1 MWNSRNTRRRAGV
14 ATHKPDVEWTHMKGL
29 EASHP
34 GDPSSEGQGLPLV
47 PPLPTHIPACHCSL
61 ASGPMLGMQTSPGL
75 CPSFLYQEL
84 RTKQGASDQGAWKR
98 EARGPG
104 RVTAPVLLD
113 RLTPWISHVVRES
126 GSSSRNLR
134 WER

>member
-1 MWNSRNTRRRAGV
+1 MWNSRNTRSLAGV
-14 ATHKPDVEWTHMKGL
+14 ATHKPDGEWAHMRGL
-29 EASHP
+29 GASHT

-47 PPLPTHIPACHCSL
+47 PPLPTHPCL
-61 ASGPMLGMQTSPGL
+61 PLLSGFRPHARMQTSPGL
-75 CPSFLYQEL
+75 CPSFLYQEQ
-84 RTKQGASDQGAWKR
+84 RTKQVASVQGAWKR
-98 EARGPG
+98 EAKGPS